1 MDLNKLQKGP
11 LFTLSEKQPWR
22 VLGVTHNVFC
32 CYERLMSGTAVKA
45 SH

>member
-11 LFTLSEKQPWR
+11 LFTLSGKQPWR
-22 VLGVTHNVFC
+22 VLGMTQNVFC
-32 CYERLMSGTAVKA
+32 CYEHLMSVTAVKA